1 MKLLDFDHYSIRG
14 KLSIMA
20 LLTSALVLFLVALVF
35 IINVYLG
42 TRASLL
48 HTGMTMAN
56 ILASNATA
64 AVAFRD
70 ADTAT
75 EILSA
80 FHVEP
85 SVVAARIL
93 TGKNR
98 LFASYTSQRPE
109 HRRMLP
115 AITRNE
121 ATEWV
126 APEKRDNEQPTAVF
140 RDGYLDIDHP
150 ITVNGRYIANLNL
163 AIDLAPLWRRVANGA
178 LAALGVL
185 FVALLLASFLA
196 RRLALTIAR
205 PVQALSSTVKTVT
218 DSDDY
223 SLRAER
229 FSSDELGILTDGFN
243 DMLDQIQRR
252 DHALAKMVEQLRL
265 SKEAAEEANRSKSLF
280 LAAMSHEIRTPMNG
294 VLGMAEL
301 LKGTGLDERQQ
312 RFADTLQRSG
322 ESLLEII
329 NDILDFSKIEAG
341 KLVLDSCEFDL
352 RELIEDT
359 AELMAT
365 RAHEKGLDLLTMLPP
380 DMPELMEGDANRLR
394 QVLVNLLG
402 NALKFTEHGEVVLR
416 VDFQE
421 TGDDACRLDFSV
433 RDTGIGI
440 EAGALERIFDAFSQA
455 DSSTT
460 RRYGGTGLGLA
471 ISRQLVGLMGGRMRV
486 ESTPGQG
493 SDFYFSLSLPF
504 QRNPARRRDW
514 RLDDLKGVR
523 VLIVDD
529 NATNREILHNQVIA
543 WKMRNGSVAS
553 GEEALRRLRAAS
565 EERDPYDVAIIDWH
579 MPGMDGI
586 ELARTIRENPALS
599 GTRLLMLSS
608 GGDESRLAR
617 QSDID
622 CYLTK
627 PARQRH
633 LYECLRRVLVGEP
646 VNGQA
651 ASAERLRL
659 ADMHC
664 EASILLAEDNPV
676 NQEVALSML
685 EPLGCRLAVAANGR
699 EAVDKLAEGDFDL
712 VLMDCHMPE
721 MDGFSATREI
731 RRREQGGP
739 AIPII
744 ALTANVQK
752 GIEAECHAAGMNDY
766 LSKPFRQHQ
775 LLEMLKR
782 WIPEVVGAASEAV
795 ESEKRVDGAHRAMP
809 DEAGE
814 PSVSASADDEVLDAS
829 ALESILILNKP
840 ELLNRVIDIYLDT
853 TPELIDEIHAAV
865 ARRDAQRL
873 KAAAHSLKSAS
884 ANLGASDVATLCR
897 GLEEAALQ
905 QRMDEAPALDA
916 RLGKAY
922 ARACRALEA
931 KRIAVAT
938 A

>member
-1 MKLLDFDHYSIRG
+1 
-14 KLSIMA
+14 
-20 LLTSALVLFLVALVF
+20 
-35 IINVYLG
+35 
-42 TRASLL
+42 
-48 HTGMTMAN
+48 
-56 ILASNATA
+56 
-64 AVAFRD
+64 
-70 ADTAT
+70 
-75 EILSA
+75 
-80 FHVEP
+80 
-85 SVVAARIL
+85 
-93 TGKNR
+93 
-98 LFASYTSQRPE
+98 
-109 HRRMLP
+109 
-115 AITRNE
+115 
-121 ATEWV
+121 
-126 APEKRDNEQPTAVF
+126 
-140 RDGYLDIDHP
+140 
-150 ITVNGRYIANLNL
+150 
-163 AIDLAPLWRRVANGA
+163 
-178 LAALGVL
+178 
-185 FVALLLASFLA
+185 
-196 RRLALTIAR
+196 
-205 PVQALSSTVKTVT
+205 
-218 DSDDY
+218 
-223 SLRAER
+223 
-229 FSSDELGILTDGFN
+229 
-243 DMLDQIQRR
+243 
-252 DHALAKMVEQLRL
+252 
-265 SKEAAEEANRSKSLF
+265 
-280 LAAMSHEIRTPMNG
+280 
-294 VLGMAEL
+294 
-301 LKGTGLDERQQ
+301 
-312 RFADTLQRSG
+312 
-322 ESLLEII
+322 
-329 NDILDFSKIEAG
+329 
-341 KLVLDSCEFDL
+341 
-352 RELIEDT
+352 
-359 AELMAT
+359 
-365 RAHEKGLDLLTMLPP
+365 
-380 DMPELMEGDANRLR
+380 
-394 QVLVNLLG
+394 
-402 NALKFTEHGEVVLR
+402 
-416 VDFQE
+416 
-421 TGDDACRLDFSV
+421 
-433 RDTGIGI
+433 
-440 EAGALERIFDAFSQA
+440 
-455 DSSTT
+455 
-460 RRYGGTGLGLA
+460 
-471 ISRQLVGLMGGRMRV
+471 
-486 ESTPGQG
+486 
-493 SDFYFSLSLPF
+493 
-504 QRNPARRRDW
+504 
-514 RLDDLKGVR
+514 
-523 VLIVDD
+523 
-529 NATNREILHNQVIA
+529 
-543 WKMRNGSVAS
+543 MRNGSVAS

-782 WIPEVVGAASEAV
+782 WIPEVVGTASEAV
-795 ESEKRVDGAHRAMP
+795 ESEKRVDGAQRAMP

-814 PSVSASADDEVLDAS
+814 PSVSAPADNEVLDAS

>member
-1 MKLLDFDHYSIRG
+1 MKPLDFDHYSIRG

-35 IINVYLG
+35 IVNVYLG

-48 HTGMTMAN
+48 HSGMTMAN

-64 AVAFRD
+64 AVAFQD
-70 ADTAT
+70 AETAK

-93 TGKNR
+93 TGKNQ
-98 LFASYTSQRPE
+98 LFASYASERPE

-115 AITRNE
+115 MIASNE
-121 ATEWV
+121 ATEWRDSG
-126 APEKRDNEQPTAVF
+126 KRDNQQPTAVF

-163 AIDLAPLWRRVANGA
+163 AIDLALLWQRVANGA

-185 FVALLLASFLA
+185 VLALLLASFLA

-252 DHALAKMVEQLRL
+252 DHALAKMVEQLKL
-265 SKEAAEEANRSKSLF
+265 SKETAEEANRSKSLF

-341 KLVLDSCEFDL
+341 KLVLESNEFDL
-352 RELIEDT
+352 RELVEDI

-365 RAHEKGLDLLTMLPP
+365 RAHEKDLDLLTMLPP
-380 DMPELMEGDANRLR
+380 DMPEQMEGDANRLR
-394 QVLVNLLG
+394 QVLVNLIG
-402 NALKFTEHGEVVLR
+402 NALKFTERGEVVLR
-416 VDFQE
+416 IDIQE
-421 TGDDACRLDFSV
+421 TGDNACRLDFSV

-440 EAGALERIFDAFSQA
+440 ESDALERIFDAFSQA

-486 ESTPGQG
+486 DSTPGKG
-493 SDFYFSLSLPF
+493 SVFSFSLSLPYRR
-504 QRNPARRRDW
+504 QAAPRRNW

-543 WKMRNGSVAS
+543 WGMRNGSAVG
-553 GEEALRRLRAAS
+553 GEEALSRLRAAS
-565 EERDPYDVAIIDWH
+565 MERDPYEVAIVDWH

-586 ELARTIRENPALS
+586 ELARAIREDDALS
-599 GTRLLMLSS
+599 GIRLLMLSS

-617 QSDID
+617 QSHID

-627 PARQRH
+627 PVRQRQ
-633 LYECLRRVLVGEP
+633 LYECLRRVLIGES

-651 ASAERLRL
+651 VTIERARL
-659 ADMHC
+659 VDMHC
-664 EASILLAEDNPV
+664 EARILLAEDNPV

-685 EPLGCRLAVAANGR
+685 EPLGCRLEVAMNGR
-699 EAVDKLAEGDFDL
+699 EAVDRLATADFDL

-752 GIEAECHAAGMNDY
+752 GIEAECHSAGMNDY

-782 WIPEVVGAASEAV
+782 WIPERVGADPEAV
-795 ESEKRVDGAHRAMP
+795 ENEKRVDDDVDMP
-809 DEAGE
+809 ISDDA
-814 PSVSASADDEVLDAS
+814 SLSAPADDEVLDAS

-840 ELLNRVIDIYLDT
+840 ELLNRVIDIYLET
-853 TPELIDEIHAAV
+853 TPELIDEIHSAV
-865 ARRDAQRL
+865 TRRDAQRL

-884 ANLGASDVATLCR
+884 ANLGASDVAALCR

-905 QRMDEAPALDA
+905 RRMNEAPSLDT

-922 ARACRALEA
+922 ARACQALNE